1 MYRLMRAHLLIA
13 GTLSILSNLLLL
25 APTIYLLQVYDRV
38 LPSRSMETLFM
49 LMAFVAIALAMQF
62 IVDVARSRVLSDLAR
77 QVGDLLDRMILK
89 EQIAVNAGHSP
100 TPSVASPGD
109 AGTLRGFL
117 AGSGV
122 LALFDSP
129 WLIVYLI
136 VIGLFHWLLA
146 LIATLSA
153 MVLVGIALYG
163 DWRTRSAIESY
174 VRQQR
179 AEDMRLHGY
188 LRNAEVI
195 VAMGMIE
202 NVANAWDA
210 RKHEHVTA
218 QQRVVNNGALYRE
231 VTKGV
236 RQGVQVIMMAAGA
249 WLVISDH
256 ATAGAMIATTIL
268 LGKALAPIEQL
279 IGSWKQLGELRDAWH
294 RLDRLLCLPEDE
306 EKVELPRPT
315 GMLEVEH
322 VSYAVPMREPSA
334 RGSGRVLLRGVNF
347 SIEAGQT
354 LIVTGP
360 SASGKST
367 LLRIIAGLLRPQAG
381 VARLDGA
388 DVSQW
393 SRSAFGQHLGYVP
406 QDVEL
411 MSGTIAENIARCERP
426 LPLDSGAIV
435 DAARRAGIHE
445 MILDQPQG
453 YETEVGEGGQF
464 LSGGQRQR
472 IALARALFGN
482 PSLLL
487 LDEPNASLDAEGEA
501 ALVRV
506 LQQIKS
512 AGVTVVAVTHR
523 PSLLALAD
531 QILALRDG
539 HIEYFGPPPA
549 AESAANSD
557 TPIRDDLPARRPS
570 PRGVLPVQPPTI
582 EQMMGSGS

>member
-13 GTLSILSNLLLL
+13 GAFSILSNLLLL

-38 LPSRSMETLFM
+38 LPSRSVETLLM
-49 LMAFVAIALAMQF
+49 LMAFVGIAVAMQLV
-62 IVDVARSRVLSDLAR
+62 IDVARSRVLSDLTR
-77 QVGDLLDRMILK
+77 QIGDQLDRMILK
-89 EQIAVNAGHSP
+89 EQIVANAGHSSIP
-100 TPSVASPGD
+100 PVASPGD
-109 AGTLRGFL
+109 AGTLRAFL

-122 LALFDSP
+122 LAVFDSP
-129 WLIVYLI
+129 WLIVYLF

-153 MVLVGIALYG
+153 MVLVGIAVLG
-163 DWRTRSAIESY
+163 DRRTRSAIESY

-179 AEDMRLHGY
+179 TEDLRLHGY

-195 VAMGMIE
+195 VAMGMTD
-202 NVANAWDA
+202 NVTNAWDA
-210 RKHEHVTA
+210 RKREHVLA
-218 QQRVVNNGALYRE
+218 QQRVVDSNALYRD
-231 VTKGV
+231 VTKGL
-236 RQGVQVIMMAAGA
+236 RQGVQVLMMATGA

-279 IGSWKQLGELRDAWH
+279 IGSWKQLGELREAWR
-294 RLDRLLCLPEDE
+294 RLDSLLCLPQDE
-306 EKVELPRPT
+306 NKVELPRPT
-315 GMLEVEH
+315 GKLEVEH
-322 VSYAVPMREPSA
+322 MSYAVPLHEPTVRA
-334 RGSGRVLLRGVNF
+334 VGRVLLRGIHF

-381 VARLDGA
+381 AARLDGA

-393 SRSAFGQHLGYVP
+393 PRSALGRHMGYVP

-411 MSGTIAENIARCERP
+411 MSGTIAENIARCEQP
-426 LPLDSGAIV
+426 LPADSIAIV
-435 DAARRAGIHE
+435 DAAKRAGVHD

-482 PSLLL
+482 PALLL
-487 LDEPNASLDAEGEA
+487 LDEPNASLDGHGETVLIRA
-501 ALVRV
+501 

-512 AGVTVVAVTHR
+512 TGVTVIAITHR

-531 QILALRDG
+531 QVLALRDG
-539 HIEYFGPPPA
+539 QIEYFGPAPAATPEPDTPLGDGQPPA
-549 AESAANSD
+549 
-557 TPIRDDLPARRPS
+557 RMLH
-570 PRGVLPVQPPTI
+570 RGLLPVQPPTV
-582 EQMMGSGS
+582 EQVIGSGS